1 MFTDGLT
8 PCYSNKFLIQSVVDY
23 DHLLDKIK
31 FQVQPNEEFTMMH
44 GQIDGIVD
52 DEEEKDTK
60 SVIKKREF
68 FVHSTN
74 NYTYPS
80 VNHS

>member
-1 MFTDGLT
+1 
-8 PCYSNKFLIQSVVDY
+8 
-23 DHLLDKIK
+23 
-31 FQVQPNEEFTMMH
+31 MMH